1 MVNLGENLKKLL
13 SYLKPGT
20 FILPKCKV
28 HVKQK
33 KLSLG
38 PKFTYLKM
46 FGLEFKKAIVI
57 FKINAK
63 FHVIQKT
70 FSFGPKM
77 PFCDRI

>member
-1 MVNLGENLKKLL
+1 
-13 SYLKPGT
+13 
-20 FILPKCKV
+20 
-28 HVKQK
+28 
-33 KLSLG
+33 
-38 PKFTYLKM
+38 M

-57 FKINAK
+57 FKTNAK